1 MKRILGIDFGLER
14 VGIAISDELHI
25 AIAPQPTLL
34 YNSENF

>member
-1 MKRILGIDFGLER
+1 MKRIIGIDFGLER

-34 YNSENF
+34 YSSNKF